1 MKSIESA
8 IRNALTK
15 ADSADPTM
23 RQRIYESVWSAHE
36 RAMAANTGLTDHQ
49 RSERRDRLKAAISL
63 VEQEMRENSSR
74 PSDDELQTPVSPY
87 DGGLGVPELDRNNMR
102 PQPNA
107 LRKRKNRTEAEPDLG
122 YEQGLSQ
129 PRQPKKRKKSRLLSL
144 ALPLALLLT
153 AGFIGWSVYNSFVS
167 MRPVG
172 NGLLTQSGNLAGNLG
187 PEREGDAADRKDW
200 VTIFTAG
207 QPDRISVQGRATAEI
222 GGSGNSR
229 YTRIKSPGTA
239 DTVSFDIGQGVLDQ
253 MEGKQTTF
261 EVILRSDDGGTVQMS
276 VSCDFG
282 ALGDCGRKRYDVTD
296 QQSSLLFDLTA
307 PEGKTANSAGRVI
320 FTSDINGTGK
330 SIDIYAIRMKTAEE

>member
-1 MKSIESA
+1 
-8 IRNALTK
+8 
-15 ADSADPTM
+15 
-23 RQRIYESVWSAHE
+23 
-36 RAMAANTGLTDHQ
+36 MAANAGLTDHQ
-49 RSERRDRLKAAISL
+49 RIERRDRLKAAISL
-63 VEQEMRENSSR
+63 VEQEMRENNSR
-74 PSDDELQTPVSPY
+74 ASDEELQTPVSPY
-87 DGGLGVPELDRNNMR
+87 DGGLGVPELDRNDMR
-102 PQPNA
+102 PQSNA

-129 PRQPKKRKKSRLLSL
+129 PRQLKKRKNSRLLSL
-144 ALPLALLLT
+144 ALPLAFLLT

-172 NGLLTQSGNLAGNLG
+172 NGLLTQSGNLG

-222 GGSGNSR
+222 GGSGTSR
-229 YTRIKSPGTA
+229 YIRIKSPGPA

-261 EVILRSDDGGTVQMS
+261 EVILRSDDGGTVQMA

-307 PEGKTANSAGRVI
+307 PVGKTANSAGRAI